1 MANSAAE
8 TVIGAVVLA
17 VAGAFFFYAAKTA
30 DVNTGGSY
38 ELIAKFR
45 KADGLSVGG
54 DVRVSGVKV
63 GSVRD
68 VRLDP
73 KTYQALVVM
82 SVRDG
87 VEMPEDSSAIVATDG
102 LLGGA
107 HITIQPGGSEDML
120 AAGDEFSV
128 TQGSVSILDLVG
140 KAISSFGG
148 EK

>member
-1 MANSAAE
+1 
-8 TVIGAVVLA
+8 VVLA
-17 VAGAFFFYAAKTA
+17 VAGAFFVYAAKTA

-107 HITIQPGGSEDML
+107 HITIQPGGAEEML
-120 AAGDEFSV
+120 AAGDEFQV